1 MGRKN
6 ARSGTRASAR
16 NRTKENR
23 GTATNAATSNV
34 GRHRRGVAAEMLDV
48 QRNLWKA
55 GLSALSRGSQLAASS
70 SGATKIT
77 ASLQGRLKKLEEVF
91 DQRVLDSLARAS
103 MPSPREMRELLERVA
118 DLEVQVRRLRSRRGK
133 K

>member
-1 MGRKN
+1 
-6 ARSGTRASAR
+6 
-16 NRTKENR
+16 
-23 GTATNAATSNV
+23 
-34 GRHRRGVAAEMLDV
+34 MLDV

-55 GLSALSRGSQLAASS
+55 GLSALSRGSQFAASS

-103 MPSPREMRELLERVA
+103 MPSPREMRELLKRVA

-133 K
+133 N